1 MAEGHG
7 LHTLLTLNGWT
18 DHREPMKDE
27 IKLVTTFLLLNF
39 SVVALAV
46 AGYQK
51 AGMNFSAVLS
61 HLVG

>member
-1 MAEGHG
+1 LAKRHG
-7 LHTLLTLNGWT
+7 LNTSPTVTGVA
-18 DHREPMKDE
+18 DHRWSMKDE

-39 SVVALAV
+39 SIVLLVI

-61 HLVG
+61 HLRG